1 MTYDNSDQVRHLAE
15 EQSFQ
20 VEAVPMKNTHYAL
33 MHELVITNLGSCL
46 DMRTS
51 LVEADYLKR
60 RLLGQSALPVRPR
73 HVVTL

>member
-1 MTYDNSDQVRHLAE
+1 
-15 EQSFQ
+15 
-20 VEAVPMKNTHYAL
+20 MKNTHYAL